1 MRMSSIV
8 VFSLKD
14 ERYGVPIEKVREI
27 LPLMKVTSVPGTP
40 HYFKGFLN
48 VRGELISLIDL
59 RKFAGMEE
67 LDDLSMARILI
78 LSSDDGVTQ
87 GIMVDEVSNIV
98 ELPWQD
104 LQPIDEGKGSCGIPK
119 EFLKG
124 ILIDGSEIIV
134 VLDVDSLLSGE
145 KKEPREEVVGR

>member
-1 MRMSSIV
+1 MSSIV

-59 RKFAGMEE
+59 RKFAG
-67 LDDLSMARILI
+67 
-78 LSSDDGVTQ
+78 
-87 GIMVDEVSNIV
+87 
-98 ELPWQD
+98 
-104 LQPIDEGKGSCGIPK
+104 
-119 EFLKG
+119 
-124 ILIDGSEIIV
+124 
-134 VLDVDSLLSGE
+134 
-145 KKEPREEVVGR
+145 